1 MTTTHDDAPALI
13 DADRA
18 AALLT
23 AVQRGD
29 DGAFQDLVRLCE
41 PMVRR
46 QASRYAWRREAVDD
60 VVQEVWLSLLVHADQ
75 IREPRSLF
83 AWLGVVT
90 RRSAMDLGHREARL
104 VPSQLADELAG
115 ADSTEDEALR
125 RHHGSEIADGVRSA
139 LGRLGD
145 DDRRLLL
152 LLHREDRPKYATVSR
167 TVHRPIGSLGPTR
180 RRLLDRL
187 RADRDIAG
195 LDSLQ
200 PAV

>member
-13 DADRA
+13 DPDRA

-104 VPSQLADELAG
+104 VPSRWPTSWPVRTRPRTRPCDATTAPRSPTGSAAPSAAWVTTTAG
-115 ADSTEDEALR
+115 SSSCCTARTD
-125 RHHGSEIADGVRSA
+125 RS
-139 LGRLGD
+139 
-145 DDRRLLL
+145 
-152 LLHREDRPKYATVSR
+152 
-167 TVHRPIGSLGPTR
+167 TR
-180 RRLLDRL
+180 R
-187 RADRDIAG
+187 
-195 LDSLQ
+195 
-200 PAV
+200 